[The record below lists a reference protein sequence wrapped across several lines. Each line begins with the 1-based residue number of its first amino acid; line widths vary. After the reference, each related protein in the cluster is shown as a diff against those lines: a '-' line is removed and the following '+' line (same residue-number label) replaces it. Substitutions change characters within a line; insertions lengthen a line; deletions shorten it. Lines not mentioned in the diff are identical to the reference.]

1 MVYKELY
8 ELKKGWAMNWFKK
21 GLKRYDDW
29 CKEMGLTPDQKR
41 SCVPYKQ
48 DPANEPS
55 STKKEEQEK
64 PSNETI

>member
-1 MVYKELY
+1 
-8 ELKKGWAMNWFKK
+8 MNWFKK

-48 DPANEPS
+48 DPVHEDEPAKKAEQGKAN
-55 STKKEEQEK
+55 
-64 PSNETI
+64 NETV